1 VRGVRAGRAAAAAA
15 LFTALVGFPA
25 TAATAATAAAA
36 QPSDPEVAITS
47 MAPAVPT
54 PRSVLTLSGTVTNPT
69 DAPYDDVQVQ
79 LRLSARLTG
88 RSEITAVVNGEE
100 IEKAS
105 SVVRGSVVDVGPRL
119 DPGAQLP
126 WTVTVDVDALGLRT
140 AGVHVLTAELLAG
153 PEGSGRAQIVAETP
167 VFLPWQGSSGA
178 SSTEAPV
185 QVAWLLPLVDVPR
198 RDPDGVFV
206 DDGLATDLAPTGRLG
221 GLLTA
226 GADQGVTWVIEPDLL
241 ETVAD
246 MADEDGYQVRDP
258 GEPSRT
264 LPGTGADVAAAWL
277 TQAGTVLAAGPASS
291 VLTTP
296 YADPDVVALRRANR
310 IDDLTFASTLAPEI
324 ARAVLGRDVTA
335 DLVWPP
341 EGLADDETLAALQ
354 SAGARG
360 AIVSDE
366 LVPTAPAVTFTPT
379 GRTNLPTAAGQ
390 LDGLVV
396 DAAASRALDPAGR
409 SLVSAR
415 QELLAQTLMIARE
428 RPTVPRTVLLA
439 PPRRW
444 TVSQVW
450 ATTLLAA
457 DAEAAWTTRVP
468 LATLRAEPVP
478 EVPREP
484 VAYPVAAQEAEL
496 PLDYLD
502 QVGEVQQALA
512 TVSSLL
518 VDPSTAAQFDEGI
531 LRAESSA
538 WRGRTDSG
546 SALLAQSAR
555 KLADVEGG
563 IRLVAGRDVILGGH
577 EGTFGVSIANDL
589 ADAVNVELRVTPRN
603 SAALRVQQ
611 PDPVTIQP
619 GRTTQV
625 TVTAE
630 ASANGR
636 VDVDLQL
643 FTPSGQPLGQPIP
656 IQIQATEYGTLAAF
670 ITGAA
675 MAVLFLASAV
685 RLTRRAMRRR
695 ARTPTSRRAAIPP
708 PEPPEETAP
717 AEDRVEETTP

>member
-1 VRGVRAGRAAAAAA
+1 MRPVAVLG
-15 LFTALVGFPA
+15 TALLAVAWAFPVTTA
-25 TAATAATAAAA
+25 TATTA
-36 QPSDPEVAITS
+36 QPTDPVAEVAVTS

-54 PRSVLTLSGTVTNPT
+54 PGTVLTLSGTVTNPT
-69 DAPYDDVQVQ
+69 DTPYDDVQVQ

-88 RSEITAVVNGEE
+88 RSEITAVVAGEE

-105 SVVRGSVVDVGPRL
+105 SIVRGSLVDVAPGL
-119 DPGAQLP
+119 DPGATLSL
-126 WTVTVDVDALGLRT
+126 TVAVDVDALGLRT
-140 AGVHVLTAELLAG
+140 AGVHVLTTELLART
-153 PEGSGRAQIVAETP
+153 EGSRRADIIDESP
-167 VFLPWQGSSGA
+167 VFLPWQGSAG
-178 SSTEAPV
+178 TNTTDAPV

-206 DDGLATDLAPTGRLG
+206 DDELVTDLAPTGRLG
-221 GLLTA
+221 GLLAA
-226 GADQGVTWVIEPDLL
+226 GTDQGVTWVIDPDLL

-246 MADEDGYQVRDP
+246 MADQDGYRVRDP
-258 GEPSRT
+258 ADPSRT
-264 LPGTGADVAAAWL
+264 LPGGGADVAATWL
-277 TQAGTVLAAGPASS
+277 AQATTVLGAGPASS

-310 IDDLTFASTLAPEI
+310 IDNLTFASTLAPEI
-324 ARAVLGRDVTA
+324 AEAVLGRDVTA
-335 DLVWPP
+335 DVAWPP
-341 EGLADDETLAALQ
+341 GGLSDSETLSALQ
-354 SAGARG
+354 AAGARA

-366 LVPTAPAVTFTPT
+366 LVVTDRSVTFTPT
-379 GRTNLPTAAGQ
+379 GRTSLPTASGQ

-409 SLVSAR
+409 TLVSAR

-428 RPTVPRTVLLA
+428 RPTVSRTVLLA

-444 TVSQVW
+444 TVTQEW

-468 LATLRAEPVP
+468 LATLRAEAVP
-478 EVPREP
+478 DVSRDP
-484 VAYPVAAQEAEL
+484 VAYPAAAQQAEL
-496 PLDYLD
+496 PPDYLAD
-502 QVGEVQQALA
+502 VAAVQEDLA

-518 VDPSTAAQFDEGI
+518 ADQSTAAQFDEGI

-538 WRGRTDSG
+538 WRGQTDGG
-546 SALLAQSAR
+546 SALLAQSVR
-555 KLADVEGG
+555 KLSAVEGG
-563 IRLVAGRDVILGGH
+563 VRLIAGRDVILGGH

-589 ADAVNVELRVTPRN
+589 DEAVNVALRVTPRN

-611 PDPVTIQP
+611 PDPVTVQP

-630 ASANGR
+630 ATANGL

-643 FTPSGQPLGQPIP
+643 VTPSGQPFGDSIP
-656 IQIQATEYGTLAAF
+656 IQVRATEYGTLAAF

-695 ARTPTSRRAAIPP
+695 ARTRTTRRATIPP
-708 PEPPEETAP
+708 PEPPQEAAP
-717 AEDRVEETTP
+717 AEDRIEETTP